1 MSARKP
7 AKLSALMQFNSVGFA
22 SLLNSKRNQLG
33 WSTRELATR
42 AKISQPYVVALERAR
57 NTNSRTKRTPTPT
70 VDVIAQLA
78 FALDIDANTMFD
90 LAMKVASR
98 HVLLVVDET
107 APAPLHIVNQ
117 SSIIQPQTWLCAAK
131 SGDISLRRKKSR
143 QYKPADITKALN
155 SELQNLRGKIANQT
169 LGLIFSETSE
179 AMTEFENPQSVL
191 KFEHKWADVVDK
203 AATAAGAQAVFN
215 VCVYKIADLKTLANP
230 TKAFNELVEV
240 HDELWTHTGSTL
252 TMTRSKIAFN
262 QNCAAEIRKLLIN

>member
-1 MSARKP
+1 
-7 AKLSALMQFNSVGFA
+7 MQFNSVGFA

-78 FALDIDANTMFD
+78 FALDIDANTLFD

-117 SSIIQPQTWLCAAK
+117 SSIIQPQTWLCAEK
-131 SGDISLRRKKSR
+131 TGDIDLRQTKSR
-143 QYKPADITKALN
+143 IYKPADITLALN
-155 SELQNLRGKIANQT
+155 SELQKLRSRIASQT
-169 LGLIFSETSE
+169 LGLVFSETSE
-179 AMTEFENPQSVL
+179 VMTEFDNPQAVL
-191 KFEHKWADVVDK
+191 KFENKWADVVNR
-203 AATAAGAQAVFN
+203 AVTAAGAQAAFN
-215 VCVYKIADLKTLANP
+215 VCVYKIADLNKLTNP
-230 TKAFNELVEV
+230 TKAINELFEV
-240 HDELWTHTGSTL
+240 HDEVWSYTNSKLTL
-252 TMTRSKIAFN
+252 SQDCKP
-262 QNCAAEIRKLLIN
+262 EIIKLLTSIY